1 MDVGLL
7 LRYRALLWNAWRHCR
22 RDCLNLH
29 GLDSGQGHGRDTGPL
44 LVMVNSFPQ
53 RHRHLLVHCCRLAKV
68 ILCSRVVDRMTA
80 CLTKI
85 GRANAGGPR
94 QGAILL
100 GCTGPAASSDTFTF
114 SRKRHVEMDGKVAD
128 AVLGR

>member
-1 MDVGLL
+1 
-7 LRYRALLWNAWRHCR
+7 
-22 RDCLNLH
+22 
-29 GLDSGQGHGRDTGPL
+29 
-44 LVMVNSFPQ
+44 
-53 RHRHLLVHCCRLAKV
+53 
-68 ILCSRVVDRMTA
+68 MTA

-128 AVLGR
+128 AVLGRFQKGKEQFVTVLEGKSARDSLDRPCSVLPTAKWNGR